1 MTSIQYDD
9 ALYYTSNYIAVTVTY
24 SDRWKHL
31 LQVIP
36 AVFQQ
41 ASIDQL
47 IIVDNA
53 SSYDL
58 KANLRATFPIYSDR
72 ILVLTQTENLGSAGG
87 FSIGL
92 KKAYELNAEFVYLLD
107 DDNLPEP
114 NAVSILLKEWAQIST
129 EKPIALLSYRYRN
142 LPNLQKAAHG
152 QEVRYFHDKPNS
164 FLGFS
169 LESMLLKKGNKS
181 LLTASDLL
189 PKVSIF
195 QAPYGGL
202 FLPRA
207 TIKAIGF
214 PNEQLFLYA
223 DDTEYTYRIIKQ
235 GGSIWMITDSRLQD
249 LETSW
254 WSDSRVLKKRWSEP
268 LLEEG
273 GFKVYYSTRNLT
285 WFLWK
290 NLSPNPVLF
299 FINGLVYLGYLLVKA
314 LLTGKLGAYGIILV
328 AVKDGVLGRLGRKKE
343 MEG

>member
-1 MTSIQYDD
+1 MSDEASLAKPFSVIG
-9 ALYYTSNYIAVTVTY
+9 VTVTY
-24 SDRWKHL
+24 ANRWSHL
-31 LQVIP
+31 EQVIP
-36 AVFQQ
+36 AIL
-41 ASIDQL
+41 SESLISEL
-47 IIVDNA
+47 IIVDNG
-53 SSYDL
+53 STYDL
-58 KANLRATFPIYSDR
+58 KAKIKSTFPDDTEK
-72 ILVLTQTENLGSAGG
+72 ILVLTQSENLGSAGG

-114 NAVSILLKEWAQIST
+114 NTVSILAKEWAQIST
-129 EKPIALLSYRYRN
+129 QKPIALLSYRYRN

-181 LLTASDLL
+181 FPTSNALL

-207 TIKAIGF
+207 TIATIGF

-223 DDTEYTYRIIKQ
+223 DDTEYTYRIIQ
-235 GGSIWMITDSRLQD
+235 HGGSIWMITDSRLQD

-254 WSDSRVLKKRWSEP
+254 WSDSKALKKRWSEP

-285 WFLWK
+285 WFLWR

-299 FINGLVYLGYLLVKA
+299 FINGLVYLGYLLMKA

>member
-1 MTSIQYDD
+1 M
-9 ALYYTSNYIAVTVTY
+9 NERVIAVTVTY
-24 SDRWKHL
+24 SDRWKYL

-41 ASIDQL
+41 AHIDRL

-58 KANLRATFPIYSDR
+58 KANISTTFPNFYNR
-72 ILVLTQTENLGSAGG
+72 IIILTQSENLGSAGG
-87 FSIGL
+87 FSIGI

-107 DDNLPEP
+107 DDNLPES
-114 NAVSILLKEWAQIST
+114 NTVSILVKECTQINF
-129 EKPIALLSYRYRN
+129 KFPVALLSYRYRN

-152 QEVRYFHDKPNS
+152 QEVRYFYDKPNS

-169 LESMLLKKGNKS
+169 LESMLLKKSNKS
-181 LLTASDLL
+181 LPTSNALL
-189 PKVSIF
+189 PKVSIL

-207 TIKAIGF
+207 TITAIGF

-223 DDTEYTYRIIKQ
+223 DDTEYTYRIIQQ
-235 GGSIWMITDSRLQD
+235 GGSIWMITDSKLQD

-254 WSDSRVLKKRWSEP
+254 WSDSKALKKKWSEP

-314 LLTGKLGAYGIILV
+314 LLTGKLGAYGTILV
-328 AVKDGVLGRLGRKKE
+328 AVKDGLLGRLGRKKE